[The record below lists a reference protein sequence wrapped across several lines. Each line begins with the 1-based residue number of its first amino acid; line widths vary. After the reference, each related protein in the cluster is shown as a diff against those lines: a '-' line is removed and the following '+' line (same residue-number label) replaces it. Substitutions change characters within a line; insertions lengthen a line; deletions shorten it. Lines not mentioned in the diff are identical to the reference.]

1 MKKASLITGIA
12 FLVLAL
18 LLTAGVFT
26 VFGACEPM
34 EGGNWMTCHW
44 AGEAVKGVAVV
55 LAVIA
60 VIRLLVKDGKI
71 KAGLSIVAVPTAI
84 LAALIPG
91 HLINICGMAS
101 MRCRTHLQ
109 PAALVL
115 GILIAIIAIV
125 DIFINLKSD
134 SRA

>member
-1 MKKASLITGIA
+1 MKNKSLITGIV
-12 FLVLAL
+12 FLAL
-18 LLTAGVFT
+18 TLILAVGVFT
-26 VFGACEPM
+26 VFGACEPL
-34 EGGNWMTCHW
+34 EDGGWMTCHW
-44 AGEAVKGVAVV
+44 AGEAVKGVAIV

-71 KAGLSIVAVPTAI
+71 KAGLSLAAVPTAV
-84 LAALIPG
+84 LAAIIPG

-101 MRCRTHLQ
+101 MRCHTHFQ

-115 GILIAIIAIV
+115 GILIAVTALI
-125 DIFINLKSD
+125 DILINLKSA